1 MEYIHYGSKKFDPKR
16 FEKIKNT
23 NWKPSGGLWLSPVEG
38 FKTWGDF
45 IDEFPTGEFG
55 EHWKNYGSFKIKLKP
70 EAKILQI
77 NN

>member
-38 FKTWGDF
+38 FKTWEDF
-45 IDEFPTGEFG
+45 IDEFPHGRIWGTLEKVWQFQ
-55 EHWKNYGSFKIKLKP
+55 N
-70 EAKILQI
+70 
-77 NN
+77 